1 MEKTIEQTT
10 VTVGSPINGISING
24 DELLLDNDNNI
35 MEFTS
40 KDEAYNFLR
49 SNGID
54 LTDEE
59 MEESFNFYVNGEL

>member
-1 MEKTIEQTT
+1 MEKTTEQTT
-10 VTVGSPINGISING
+10 VTVGRSINGISING

-40 KDEAYNFLR
+40 KGEAYNFLR

>member
-1 MEKTIEQTT
+1 MEKTTEQTT
-10 VTVGSPINGISING
+10 VTVGRPINGISING

-40 KDEAYNFLR
+40 KGEAYNFLR

>member
-1 MEKTIEQTT
+1 MEKTTEQTT
-10 VTVGSPINGISING
+10 VTVGRPINGITING
-24 DELLLDNDNNI
+24 DELLLDDNNNI